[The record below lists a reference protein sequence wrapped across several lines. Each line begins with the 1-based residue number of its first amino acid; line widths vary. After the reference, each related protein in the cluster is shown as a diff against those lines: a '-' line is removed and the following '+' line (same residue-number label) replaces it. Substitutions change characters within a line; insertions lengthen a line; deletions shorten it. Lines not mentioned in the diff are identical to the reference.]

1 MIGLIKDELGG
12 SIMTKFVGLKANTYS
27 YLIDDSSEDKRAEG
41 KKKCVT
47 KRKLKFW
54 NYKTCLEVTLID
66 IKIKHLGKK

>member
-41 KKKCVT
+41 KKSVSQKE
-47 KRKLKFW
+47 KLNF
-54 NYKTCLEVTLID
+54 EI
-66 IKIKHLGKK
+66 IKPV